1 MGMAASQARFLSLT
15 ARKNNTEYEGQQVNQ
30 QRTTLSNQSA
40 NYYNQLMGMKVP
52 TPPSSTDYTKTVYS
66 FKDGSLTNSI
76 TSMIAQNNQ
85 AAQYVISYTSTYTDD
100 FSVVSASSSVVV
112 RSSADP
118 TTASYTIGSNTLREL
133 GVLPAD
139 PTKDAYLSQFTTQE
153 QLDNVIA
160 EENNYKTVL
169 SDKDNTAT
177 WLVRY
182 LYNSTTKNYSPY
194 FYKKSNLDNA
204 TYSDEGLS
212 QSNIPAF
219 TIGSADKTEE
229 IKGVT
234 ASFEQDQ
241 TGRLISITIN
251 PGQSTEATYSL
262 TTNTTTDQAA
272 YNDAMNQYEFNKY
285 EYDQKIQDINAKIE
299 IVQSEDKTLE

>member
-160 EENNYKTVL
+160 EENKY
-169 SDKDNTAT
+169 NTAT

-251 PGQSTEATYSL
+251 PGQSTEAR
-262 TTNTTTDQAA
+262 
-272 YNDAMNQYEFNKY
+272 
-285 EYDQKIQDINAKIE
+285 
-299 IVQSEDKTLE
+299 